1 MNRRLTT
8 RLGIAALV
16 LALLLAHGA
25 STSRVHSYRGSIE
38 FHDHLEAPLM
48 PGPMLKILAG
58 EFKGLTA
65 DFLILEIGA
74 YMDKPRKLT
83 SQEMDRVCFHF
94 SQAMDLD
101 PYFSQTYQ
109 MVQSSLP
116 WNGKAEEANRLL
128 AISREHLPWDWLPGF
143 FLGFNHFYF
152 LKNDNE
158 AARILFETSTMD
170 GAPAL
175 LATLAAKLSQKGGQT
190 QASLAFLKTMRANPE
205 YDDTARKLIQ
215 MRIDVLEAVL
225 MLESAV
231 QEYEA
236 RFGHPIQTLEDLVT
250 SGIIDEIPQHAE
262 SGQFTYQNGRVG
274 F

>member
-1 MNRRLTT
+1 MTRNLT
-8 RLGIAALV
+8 RLGIAGLV
-16 LALLLAHGA
+16 LLLLLAHGA

-65 DFLILEIGA
+65 DFLVLEIGA
-74 YMDKPRKLT
+74 YMDKERTLT
-83 SQEMDRVCFHF
+83 SQEMDRVYFHF

-109 MVQSSLP
+109 MIQAFLP

-128 AISREHLPWDWLPGF
+128 AISREKLPWDWFPGF
-143 FLGFNHFYF
+143 YLGFNHFYF
-152 LKNDNE
+152 LKNYDE

-170 GAPAL
+170 GAPAM
-175 LATLAAKLSQKGGQT
+175 LATLAARFSQKTGKT
-190 QASLAFLKTMRANPE
+190 RASLAFLKTMKANPE
-205 YDDTARKLIQ
+205 YGENTKKLIQ
-215 MRIDVLEAVL
+215 MRIDVLEAVA
-225 MLESAV
+225 MLESAIAV
-231 QEYEA
+231 YE
-236 RFGHPIQTLEDLVT
+236 RTFGKPIQTLDDLVAA
-250 SGIIDEIPQHAE
+250 GIISEIPVHAE
-262 SGQFTYQNGRVG
+262 SRQFTYENGRVG